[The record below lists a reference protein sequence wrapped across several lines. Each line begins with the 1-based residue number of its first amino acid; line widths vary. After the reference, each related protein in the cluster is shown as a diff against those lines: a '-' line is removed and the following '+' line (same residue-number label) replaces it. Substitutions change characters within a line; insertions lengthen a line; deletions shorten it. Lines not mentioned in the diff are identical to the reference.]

1 MNYMD
6 KKYQVF
12 VSSTYED
19 LKVER
24 AAVFSCLLDNNCIP
38 VGMEQFPASPLSQ
51 WNYIT
56 KMIDISDYY
65 LLIIA
70 GRYGSIDSDVDMSY
84 TEKEFHYAQEKGIP
98 ILAFLHQHPES
109 IPVNKSEPSDFGRQ
123 KLNTFRTEVQNSG
136 IHVNFYNNEDELKYK
151 IGTSIT
157 KTIADCPAIGW
168 VRADQVEQLIED
180 SKYVSSLKEL
190 QDKLSQMQSILSD
203 KIDKTVP
210 SWEPISKEKIQQLFE
225 ETVPTPS
232 SSTPDLSKEAQQLLA
247 EACSDSSGQILK
259 IHTLSGV
266 SIKTNQKEMIPD
278 NNGRTVAIW
287 EAALEELLHYH
298 MITALGPK
306 GEVFQLT
313 KCGYDHNDLLQKN
326 HGWIF

>member
-1 MNYMD
+1 MD

-51 WNYIT
+51 WAYIT

-70 GRYGSIDSDVDMSY
+70 GRYGSIDPDVDMSY

-98 ILAFLHQHPES
+98 ILAFLHQHPEN
-109 IPVNKSEPSDFGRQ
+109 IPFAKSEQNDFGRE
-123 KLNTFRTEVQNSG
+123 KLNAFRQTVQNSG
-136 IHVNFYNNEDELKYK
+136 IHVNYYNDENELKCK

-168 VRADQVEQLIED
+168 VRADQVEKLIQD
-180 SKYVSSLKEL
+180 SEYVSSIKEL
-190 QDKLSQMQSILSD
+190 QNSLSQMQSILSD
-203 KIDKTVP
+203 KIDKTAP
-210 SWEPISKEKIQQLFE
+210 TWEPISKEAIQQLFE
-225 ETVPTPS
+225 ETSPMPS
-232 SSTPDLSKEAQQLLA
+232 SSTPNLSKEAKQLLG
-247 EACSDSSGQILK
+247 EACSDPSGQILK
-259 IHTLSGV
+259 IRTLSGV
-266 SIKTNQKEMIPD
+266 SITTNQKEMLPD

-298 MITALGPK
+298 MITALGTK

-313 KCGYDHNDLLQKN
+313 KYGYDHNDLLQKH